1 MSHKDL
7 AKEDIIAW
15 LKANPKFFLT
25 HPELVAQLELPSEE
39 SSSSGP
45 TSLAQFQARRTQ
57 SELLKLQDQ
66 LKTLV
71 AVASENERLMHRL
84 HAMTLSLMAIEPLN
98 DFFQALF
105 ERLNEEFG
113 DLVIALH
120 LQTIPTALEGASSI
134 QVYDPKRFSWIA
146 QNSAGLAAQCGRFTK
161 DKLNSLFGDQ
171 ATVIRSAAV
180 VPLDGFGLL
189 AIGSADQTKYQ
200 PQMGTL
206 FLELLASTLQHRLA
220 STMPEPNTGP

>member
-15 LKANPKFFLT
+15 LKANPQFFLT
-25 HPELVAQLELPSEE
+25 HPELVPQLELPSEE
-39 SSSSGP
+39 ASSSGP

-98 DFFQALF
+98 EFFQALF
-105 ERLNEEFG
+105 EQLNEEFG
-113 DLVIALH
+113 ALAIALH
-120 LQTIPTALEGASSI
+120 LHSIPEALEGVSSI
-134 QVYDPKRFSWIA
+134 QTYDPKCFSWID

-161 DKLNSLFGDQ
+161 DKLNALFGDE
-171 ATVIRSAAV
+171 AKVIRSAAV
-180 VPLDGFGLL
+180 VPMNEFGLL
-189 AIGSADQTKYQ
+189 AIGSEDQTKYQ

-220 STMPEPNTGP
+220 GAMPEQNTGP